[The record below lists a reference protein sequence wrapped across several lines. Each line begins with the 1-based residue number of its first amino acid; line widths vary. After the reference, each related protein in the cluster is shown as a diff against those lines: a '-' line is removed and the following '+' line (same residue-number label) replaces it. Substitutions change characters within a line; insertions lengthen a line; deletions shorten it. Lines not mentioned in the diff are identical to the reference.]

1 MSSILHR
8 RLAAPLAVF
17 AIAGLALSGCAV
29 DETNGGS
36 ASGGGPGDAGTVD
49 GVVTVYGTIADTEA
63 DLLEESWADWEE
75 ENDID
80 IKYESSKEFEAQIG
94 IRAQGGSAPDIAI
107 FPQPGLLSDL
117 ASRNYIQPAPQEVA
131 DNVAEY
137 WSEDWAGYA
146 TTGDTLYGAPLMASV
161 KGWVWYSPSE
171 FAANG
176 WTEPTTWDELLTL
189 TQTMAETKGKAPW
202 CAGFG
207 SEAATGWPG
216 TDWVED
222 LVLRQA
228 GPEVYDQ
235 WVSHDIPFTDPAI
248 QTALDSVGEI
258 LLNPEYVNAGYG
270 GVESINTTTFQDV
283 ARVLGNG
290 ECSLHH
296 QASFY
301 DGFIQ
306 DPENG
311 NATVGPDADIWAFM
325 TPSIEAGGNA
335 VVGGG
340 EIVGAFSND
349 EETVKVTEYLSSPEW
364 ANSRVSLGGVLSA
377 NSGLDPES
385 AESPILQE
393 AIKILQD
400 PETTFRFD
408 ASDLMPGAVGS
419 AAFFTGIVDWINGK
433 PSDEVL
439 SQIDAAWPSE

>member
-1 MSSILHR
+1 MSSHLHR
-8 RLAAPLAVF
+8 RFTAPLAML
-17 AIAGLALSGCAV
+17 AIAGIALSGCAIEE
-29 DETNGGS
+29 DGAGS
-36 ASGGGPGDAGTVD
+36 SGGGPGDAGTAD
-49 GVVTVYGTIADTEA
+49 GVVTVYGTIENTEA
-63 DLLEESWADWEE
+63 ELLEQSWKDWEE

-94 IRAQGGSAPDIAI
+94 VRAQGGSAPDLAI
-107 FPQPGLLSDL
+107 FPQPGLLGDL
-117 ASRNYIQPAPQEVA
+117 ASRNYIQPAPEGVA

-161 KGWVWYSPSE
+161 KGWVWYSPAE

-176 WTEPTTWDELLTL
+176 WEEPETWDELLTL
-189 TQTMAETKGKAPW
+189 TQTIADTKGSAPW

-235 WVSHDIPFTDPAI
+235 WVANEIPFTDPAI

-258 LLNPEYVNAGYG
+258 LLNPEYVNAGFG
-270 GVESINTTTFQDV
+270 GVESINTTPFGDV
-283 ARVLGNG
+283 ARVLGDG
-290 ECSLHH
+290 SCSLHH

-311 NATVGPDADIWAFM
+311 NSTVGPDADIWAFL
-325 TPSIEAGGNA
+325 TPSIEAGGSA
-335 VVGGG
+335 VTGGG

-349 EETVKVTEYLSSPEW
+349 ADTVKVQEYLSSPEW
-364 ANSRVSLGGVLSA
+364 ANSRVKLGGVLSA

-439 SQIDAAWPSE
+439 SQIEAAWPSE